1 MGHRPM
7 ELHGEMSKLNATD
20 KTFALRGVTVW
31 YGSTVDFRG
40 GTEATLANGR
50 RVAVQGVLSSD
61 RTRLE
66 ARRIE
71 FK

>member
-31 YGSTVDFRG
+31 YGGLVEYRG
-40 GTEATLANGR
+40 GTETTRAEARDMAR
-50 RVAVQGVLSSD
+50 RPHPYEYVLSFD
-61 RTRLE
+61 P
-66 ARRIE
+66 
-71 FK
+71 